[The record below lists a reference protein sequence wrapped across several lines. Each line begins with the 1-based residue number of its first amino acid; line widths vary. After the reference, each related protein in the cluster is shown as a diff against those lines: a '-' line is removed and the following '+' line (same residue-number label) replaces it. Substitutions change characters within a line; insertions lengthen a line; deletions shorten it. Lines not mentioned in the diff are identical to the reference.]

1 MRIVDM
7 RYLNW
12 DMNPTNTIGTAGTFL
27 KAVEGVGSARNYY
40 KMSQGGEYMYA
51 EHLQGIATAQKA
63 DADIGDVYQNRSV
76 RKINVE
82 QLYLLAEFV
91 EYAHDSFKIPY
102 EKIFKKCDIETFMQ
116 KCGDCLGNYDDKL
129 IKRYLL

>member
-1 MRIVDM
+1 MINYKEEKVERMGSFLTGAMLMGYSLFDA
-7 RYLNW
+7 W
-12 DMNPTNTIGTAGTFL
+12 DLML
-27 KAVEGVGSARNYY
+27 KSV
-40 KMSQGGEYMYA
+40 QGQGLLRGEYMYA

-76 RKINVE
+76 RKINVA